1 MDESIERLTER
12 LQTSLREK
20 ETENIERLKNIQE
33 GVTGLDEGSQEM
45 QSIIEQMNEKFSNLL
60 N

>member
-12 LQTSLREK
+12 LQTSMKEK